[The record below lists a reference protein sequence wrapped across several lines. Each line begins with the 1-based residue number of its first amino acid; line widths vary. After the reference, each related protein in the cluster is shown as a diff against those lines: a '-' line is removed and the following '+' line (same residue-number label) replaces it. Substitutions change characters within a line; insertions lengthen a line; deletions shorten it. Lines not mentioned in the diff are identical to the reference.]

1 MLKRVMAKG
10 RPIMSA
16 NSSQSEQVLKVALLC
31 SLVGYGG
38 ATFAAEEE
46 VPDLEF
52 LEYLGSWDES
62 DEDWVLFASDDDE
75 QARQEDDNSKP
86 APQGEKVAELEDEE

>member
-16 NSSQSEQVLKVALLC
+16 NSSQAEQVLKVALLC

-38 ATFAAEEE
+38 AALAAEEE

-75 QARQEDDNSKP
+75 QAVSN
-86 APQGEKVAELEDEE
+86 